1 MLVPNASVMSDDHL
15 ARHLNGRHGEQ
26 LGGLKFKP
34 EPGETELRL
43 RARGAW
49 LVYHERL
56 HIQQEFDHEHEGASD
71 DD

>member
-15 ARHLNGRHGEQ
+15 ARHLNARHGEE
-26 LGGLKFKP
+26 LGGMKHLP

-49 LVYHERL
+49 IVYHQYL
-56 HIQQEFDHEHEGASD
+56 HDHEEYSHEHEGA
-71 DD
+71 